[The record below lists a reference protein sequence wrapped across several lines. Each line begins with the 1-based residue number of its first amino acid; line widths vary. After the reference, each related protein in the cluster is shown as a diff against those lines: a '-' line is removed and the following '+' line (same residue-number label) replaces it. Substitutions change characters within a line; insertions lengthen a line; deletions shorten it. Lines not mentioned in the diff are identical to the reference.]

1 MACSETDFAATSI
14 KFWSPDR
21 VGYPQVD
28 TAQFTQV
35 KVSIYGRRSGGKCVT
50 SVALFIRK
58 LRTVAHSSGERYP
71 PVEFG

>member
-35 KVSIYGRRSGGKCVT
+35 KVSIYGAKVGVV
-50 SVALFIRK
+50 SV
-58 LRTVAHSSGERYP
+58 
-71 PVEFG
+71 